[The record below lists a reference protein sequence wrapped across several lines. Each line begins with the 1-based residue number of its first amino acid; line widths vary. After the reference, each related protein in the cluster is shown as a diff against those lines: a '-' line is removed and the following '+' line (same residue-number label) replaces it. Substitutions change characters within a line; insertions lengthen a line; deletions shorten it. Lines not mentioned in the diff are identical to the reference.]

1 MFTQYSYML
10 SPSPPL
16 SISKLYLVPLPQP
29 AGSTTPSK
37 ASLIWPSPSIHP
49 RGFSQHALATLS
61 AFQNSWK
68 ASNPSRMRRV
78 DIDTF
83 FWPVIQAGVL
93 GIKEE
98 EAALAK
104 VWTAVKSAHPH
115 EEERVSVDLTSGYFG
130 LYKAY
135 KKAVVDSPA
144 PFRVITASPK
154 VSTLASVHKQS

>member
-1 MFTQYSYML
+1 M
-10 SPSPPL
+10 
-16 SISKLYLVPLPQP
+16 
-29 AGSTTPSK
+29 
-37 ASLIWPSPSIHP
+37 
-49 RGFSQHALATLS
+49 
-61 AFQNSWK
+61 
-68 ASNPSRMRRV
+68 
-78 DIDTF
+78 
-83 FWPVIQAGVL
+83 L